1 VVYTDSVSSFRRLLP
16 FLSRYRLRY
25 LGGAVCLLLATL
37 ASVSV
42 PWTVKRAVD
51 ALERDGA
58 AAHIAP
64 FVLLILGLAAAHGV
78 ARLGSRFAMLGAG
91 QWVEH
96 DLRTALYARLLTLPP
111 AFYHAHRTGDLMSRA
126 SNDISTLRA
135 LSGFGTVMMIG
146 TLLAFAG
153 SLGAMWTIDPWL
165 TLFAMAPFPGLVVI
179 AKRFNHDVE
188 ARSTAVQEQLGALS
202 AKAQEN
208 ITGMAV
214 VRAYTM
220 EAREIAEFGRLNA
233 EYYTRNL
240 ALARTQ
246 SVSWPLMGLISG
258 VGALIVLWLGGKAVV
273 DGRISLGSFVAFNG
287 YLAQL
292 AWPTIALGW
301 TLASIQRGLAAMSRV
316 TEVLDASGRQEEL
329 EGLPAAWGSAGA
341 ISGPPQMKEKRVDQ
355 SPAGPSGT
363 SRPSEA
369 LVPSSTPRLSG
380 TPGPAGPIGH
390 PEEPPGRPLPSG
402 PIEFRHLT
410 FAYDDRGPAL
420 RDVSFVVPA
429 GSVMAVVGP
438 TGSGKSTLGTLLCR
452 LYEPPRGTVWV
463 GGRDVLDLPL
473 GRLRRSVGYVPQESF
488 LFSRPLR
495 DNVRLA
501 DEAAPPER
509 LEAAA
514 RTAGLV
520 DDLGALPAGW
530 DTVVGERGLTL
541 SGGQRQ
547 RVALAR
553 ALLADPPFLVLDDVL
568 ASVDAAKEWEIT
580 RALRAAASGR
590 TTLLMT
596 HRLKAAAEADR
607 IVVLDEGRVVE
618 EGRHA
623 ELVAAGGLYARLWR
637 VQQLEDELASA

>member
-1 VVYTDSVSSFRRLLP
+1 MSSFRRLLP
-16 FLSRYRLRY
+16 FLLRYRLRY
-25 LGGAVCLLLATL
+25 LGGAACLLVATIM
-37 ASVSV
+37 AVSI

-58 AAHIAP
+58 AAHLGP
-64 FVLLILGLAAAHGV
+64 FVLLILLLAAAHGV

-111 AFYHAHRTGDLMSRA
+111 AFYHLHRTGDLMSRA
-126 SNDISTLRA
+126 SNDISALRA
-135 LSGFGTVMMIG
+135 LAGFGSVMLIG
-146 TLLAFAG
+146 TLFAFVG
-153 SLGAMWTIDPWL
+153 TLGAMWAIDPWL

-188 ARSTAVQEQLGALS
+188 VRSTAVQEQLGALS

-208 ITGMAV
+208 LTGMAV

-220 EAREIAEFGRLNA
+220 EDREIAEFARLNA
-233 EYYTRNL
+233 EYRTRNL
-240 ALARTQ
+240 ALARVQ
-246 SVSWPLMGLISG
+246 SVSWPLMGLVSG

-273 DGRISLGSFVAFNG
+273 DGRISLGAFVAFNG

-301 TLASIQRGLAAMSRV
+301 TLANIQRGLAAMQRV
-316 TEVLDASGRQEEL
+316 VEILDARPLESLGGLSGEA
-329 EGLPAAWGSAGA
+329 GLSADWGSAGA
-341 ISGPPQMKEKRVDQ
+341 ISGPPQMKKNVSD
-355 SPAGPSGT
+355 
-363 SRPSEA
+363 
-369 LVPSSTPRLSG
+369 
-380 TPGPAGPIGH
+380 
-390 PEEPPGRPLPSG
+390 EPPTFLPGRPKSEPAPDGPPPELLPNG
-402 PIEFRHLT
+402 PLEFKHLT

-429 GSVMAVVGP
+429 GSVVAVVGP

-452 LYEPPRGTVWV
+452 LYEPPPGTVWI

-473 GRLRRSVGYVPQESF
+473 GPLRRSVGYVPQESF

-501 DEAAPPER
+501 DEHASSER
-509 LEAAA
+509 LEEVA
-514 RTAGLV
+514 RTAGLA

-553 ALLADPPFLVLDDVL
+553 ALVADPPFLVLDDVL

-590 TTLLMT
+590 TTLIMT

-623 ELVAAGGLYARLWR
+623 DLVAAGGLYARLWR
-637 VQQLEDELASA
+637 VQQLEDELANA

>member
-1 VVYTDSVSSFRRLLP
+1 MSSFKRLLP
-16 FLSRYRLRY
+16 FLLRYRLRY
-25 LGGAVCLLLATL
+25 LGGAACLLVATTM
-37 ASVSV
+37 AVGI

-58 AAHIAP
+58 AAHLGP
-64 FVLLILGLAAAHGV
+64 FVLLILLLAASHGV

-111 AFYHAHRTGDLMSRA
+111 AFYHLHRTGDLMSRA
-126 SNDISTLRA
+126 SNDISALRA
-135 LSGFGTVMMIG
+135 LAGFGSVMLIG
-146 TLLAFAG
+146 TLFAFAG
-153 SLGAMWTIDPWL
+153 TLGAMWMIDPWL

-188 ARSTAVQEQLGALS
+188 VRSTAVQEQLGALS

-208 ITGMAV
+208 LTGMAV

-220 EAREIAEFGRLNA
+220 EEREIAEFARLNA
-233 EYYTRNL
+233 EYRTRNL
-240 ALARTQ
+240 ALARVQ
-246 SVSWPLMGLISG
+246 SVSWPLMGLVSG

-301 TLASIQRGLAAMSRV
+301 TLASIQRGLAAMQRV
-316 TEVLDASGRQEEL
+316 TEILDARPHESLGGLSGAPGRS
-329 EGLPAAWGSAGA
+329 ADWGSAGA
-341 ISGPPQMKEKRVDQ
+341 ISGPPQMKKNE
-355 SPAGPSGT
+355 SA
-363 SRPSEA
+363 
-369 LVPSSTPRLSG
+369 
-380 TPGPAGPIGH
+380 
-390 PEEPPGRPLPSG
+390 EPPTFLPGGPKPELPPDSPQPELLPNGPL
-402 PIEFRHLT
+402 EFKHLT

-429 GSVMAVVGP
+429 GSVVAVVGP

-452 LYEPPRGTVWV
+452 LYEPPRGTVWI
-463 GGRDVLDLPL
+463 GGCDVLDLPL
-473 GRLRRSVGYVPQESF
+473 GPLRRSVGYVPQESF

-501 DEAAPPER
+501 DEHASPDR
-509 LEAAA
+509 LEEVA
-514 RTAGLV
+514 RTAGLA

-553 ALLADPPFLVLDDVL
+553 ALVADPPFLVLDDVL

-637 VQQLEDELASA
+637 VQQLEDELANA

>member
-1 VVYTDSVSSFRRLLP
+1 MSSFRRLLP
-16 FLSRYRLRY
+16 YLLRYRLRY
-25 LGGAVCLLLATL
+25 LGGAGCLLLATL
-37 ASVSV
+37 LSISI

-58 AAHIAP
+58 AAHLGP
-64 FVLLILGLAAAHGV
+64 FVLLILALAAGHGV
-78 ARLGSRFAMLGAG
+78 ARLGSRFAILGAG

-135 LSGFGTVMMIG
+135 LAGFGGVMLIG
-146 TLLAFAG
+146 TLFAFAG
-153 SLGAMWTIDPWL
+153 TLGAMWVIDPWL

-179 AKRFNHDVE
+179 AKRFNHDAE

-208 ITGMAV
+208 LTGMAV

-220 EAREIAEFGRLNA
+220 EEREIAEFARLNA
-233 EYYTRNL
+233 EYRTRNL
-240 ALARTQ
+240 ALARIQ
-246 SVSWPLMGLISG
+246 SVSWPLMGLVSG

-273 DGRISLGSFVAFNG
+273 DGRITLGSFVAFNG

-292 AWPTIALGW
+292 AWPTVALGW
-301 TLASIQRGLAAMSRV
+301 TLASIQRGLAAMQRV
-316 TEVLDASGRQEEL
+316 TEILDSRPHESSGAERLSAE
-329 EGLPAAWGSAGA
+329 WGSAGA
-341 ISGPPQMKEKRVDQ
+341 ISGPPQMKKNA
-355 SPAGPSGT
+355 S
-363 SRPSEA
+363 
-369 LVPSSTPRLSG
+369 
-380 TPGPAGPIGH
+380 
-390 PEEPPGRPLPSG
+390 EEPPKLLPGSPDPDRGEAVLLPNGPVEFSG
-402 PIEFRHLT
+402 LT
-410 FAYDDRGPAL
+410 FAYDDRGAVL

-429 GSVMAVVGP
+429 GSVVAVVGP

-473 GRLRRSVGYVPQESF
+473 GPLRRSVGYVPQESF

-501 DEAAPPER
+501 DEHAGSER
-509 LEAAA
+509 LEEVA
-514 RTAGLV
+514 RTAGLA

-553 ALLADPPFLVLDDVL
+553 ALVADPPFLVLDDVL

-618 EGRHA
+618 QGRHPD
-623 ELVAAGGLYARLWR
+623 LLAAGGLYARLWR
-637 VQQLEDELASA
+637 VQQLEDELANA

>member
-1 VVYTDSVSSFRRLLP
+1 MSSFKRLLP
-16 FLSRYRLRY
+16 FLLRYRLRY
-25 LGGAVCLLLATL
+25 LGGAACLLVATTM
-37 ASVSV
+37 AVGI

-58 AAHIAP
+58 AAHLGP
-64 FVLLILGLAAAHGV
+64 FVLLILLLAAAHGV

-111 AFYHAHRTGDLMSRA
+111 AFYHLHRTGDLMSRA
-126 SNDISTLRA
+126 SNDISALRA
-135 LSGFGTVMMIG
+135 LAGFGSVMLIG
-146 TLLAFAG
+146 TLFAFAG
-153 SLGAMWTIDPWL
+153 TLGAMWMIDPWL

-188 ARSTAVQEQLGALS
+188 VRSTAVQEQLGALS

-208 ITGMAV
+208 LTGMAV

-220 EAREIAEFGRLNA
+220 EEREIAEFARLNA
-233 EYYTRNL
+233 EYRTRNL
-240 ALARTQ
+240 ALARVQ
-246 SVSWPLMGLISG
+246 SVSWPLMGLVSG

-301 TLASIQRGLAAMSRV
+301 TLASIQRGLAAMQRV
-316 TEVLDASGRQEEL
+316 TEILDARPHESTDGLSGAP
-329 EGLPAAWGSAGA
+329 GLSADWGSAGA
-341 ISGPPQMKEKRVDQ
+341 ISGPPQMKKNAPDQ
-355 SPAGPSGT
+355 APTFLPGGPKPELPPDSPQPELLPNGP
-363 SRPSEA
+363 
-369 LVPSSTPRLSG
+369 L
-380 TPGPAGPIGH
+380 
-390 PEEPPGRPLPSG
+390 
-402 PIEFRHLT
+402 EFKHLT

-429 GSVMAVVGP
+429 GSVVAVVGP
-438 TGSGKSTLGTLLCR
+438 TGSGKSTVGTLLCR
-452 LYEPPRGTVWV
+452 LYEPPRGTVWI
-463 GGRDVLDLPL
+463 GGCDVLDLPL
-473 GRLRRSVGYVPQESF
+473 GPLRRSVGYVPQESF

-501 DEAAPPER
+501 DEHASPER
-509 LEAAA
+509 LEEVA
-514 RTAGLV
+514 RTAGLA

-553 ALLADPPFLVLDDVL
+553 ALVADPPFLVLDDVL

-637 VQQLEDELASA
+637 VQQLEDELANA